1 LAFRQLAKNALT
13 GCPSP

>member
-1 LAFRQLAKNALT
+1 LALRQLAKNALT